1 MGIYKGTQALSLN
14 GANGADG
21 TNGLNGGCTAIY
33 YYNASINSVEGTK
46 GANPGPNSVSGRYNV
61 VGGLGATIDGGEG
74 NFACGW
80 GASVSGA
87 QGNSAFGY
95 NTQVT
100 HASQGCHV
108 EGYGNWLKASQGAH
122 MEGYDNAAQGGLGCH
137 IEGYGHGDVFN
148 ESFLALGAAEGIHVE
163 GFQHT
168 GIPSSGLKFGAHV
181 GGMKIKPSSYLAGV
195 TSGFFNGQNMELIGG
210 QEDST
215 RPGNVGGLI
224 RQMDE
229 FGNMAIAGNFGCW
242 INSQYEGPKFVTIQ
256 EIYDMIIALNP
267 PV

>member
-33 YYNASINSVEGTK
+33 YYNASINSVEGTNE
-46 GANPGPNSVSGRYNV
+46 ANPGPNSVSGRYNV

-108 EGYGNWLKASQGAH
+108 EGYGNWLKAAQGAH
-122 MEGYDNAAQGGLGCH
+122 MEGYENAVAQMRNIYTH
-137 IEGYGHGDVFN
+137 QTEKVVEVATPAKEKN
-148 ESFLALGAAEGIHVE
+148 TWFL
-163 GFQHT
+163 T
-168 GIPSSGLKFGAHV
+168 NR
-181 GGMKIKPSSYLAGV
+181 Y
-195 TSGFFNGQNMELIGG
+195 
-210 QEDST
+210 
-215 RPGNVGGLI
+215 
-224 RQMDE
+224 
-229 FGNMAIAGNFGCW
+229 
-242 INSQYEGPKFVTIQ
+242 
-256 EIYDMIIALNP
+256 
-267 PV
+267 